1 MQFFLILLPKES
13 MYNAKII
20 DPITEPCGT
29 VRLTFFCVKK
39 TPHLHA
45 QIGVHQMDLIKTSVT
60 AVQVLQY
67 HQCVLVSLLKCYDQC
82 FKCCTEV

>member
-29 VRLTFFCVKK
+29 GSVKK